1 MTITGKSADIADMHA
16 ALDKDAPL
24 DSVRKIF
31 QGKTAASGA
40 SVTTNVVL
48 RLDELDRVVD
58 CAGDD
63 VTLQLTNGARMT
75 GADLVRRAFT
85 EHGYVTLIHPV
96 KGPVNLYRTERLA
109 SPKQRTMAAAENPTC
124 PWPQCNYPADE
135 CQVHHL
141 TAWRHGGET
150 NPENLTIAC
159 PYHNGVK
166 DDDPNAPPVRG
177 RLARVNGTIRWLPPW
192 AEGG

>member
-1 MTITGKSADIADMHA
+1 M
-16 ALDKDAPL
+16 
-24 DSVRKIF
+24 
-31 QGKTAASGA
+31 
-40 SVTTNVVL
+40 
-48 RLDELDRVVD
+48 
-58 CAGDD
+58 
-63 VTLQLTNGARMT
+63 
-75 GADLVRRAFT
+75 
-85 EHGYVTLIHPV
+85 
-96 KGPVNLYRTERLA
+96 NLYRTERLA

-159 PYHNGVK
+159 PYHNGVN